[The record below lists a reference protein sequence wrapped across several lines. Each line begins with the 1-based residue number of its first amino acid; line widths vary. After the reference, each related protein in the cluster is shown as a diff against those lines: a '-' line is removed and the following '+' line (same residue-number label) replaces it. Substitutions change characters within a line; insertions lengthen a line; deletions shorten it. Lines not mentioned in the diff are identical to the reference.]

1 MSSWARILQFL
12 GVCLIKE
19 AASVPVSQ
27 MVLSPLGLGLQ
38 DPSLRR
44 LLGDGFSAGH
54 ISWANCSCET
64 SVMSSACHQQMSL
77 LVLCPLGFQT
87 LTTELQW
94 STCPLGWQLPR
105 LSPEWPEVLPSA
117 PAERG
122 EGGAL
127 GMNWMEEDRGCR
139 DSARSHRD
147 RLGVLLLPPHC
158 PPLLQPYLLVAQ
170 PCLGHFPDYSLLV
183 APCCPHDK
191 AQALA

>member
-54 ISWANCSCET
+54 LSWANCSCET

-77 LVLCPLGFQT
+77 LVLCPLDFQT
-87 LTTELQW
+87 LMTELQW

-127 GMNWMEEDRGCR
+127 GMNWMEEDNSAGAAGTQRGVTGT
-139 DSARSHRD
+139 DWVSSSY
-147 RLGVLLLPPHC
+147 LPIVLLFCGLI
-158 PPLLQPYLLVAQ
+158 
-170 PCLGHFPDYSLLV
+170 SL
-183 APCCPHDK
+183 
-191 AQALA
+191 